1 MKKVVLIAL
10 ILYAFT
16 ALALFYFAEADPEK
30 ITLLTAPQ
38 HYARVIASDA
48 ERLGIVICVDQ
59 TDTFFTETENIR
71 AMRIW
76 DEESELAVSIERIVP
91 LEEPFVYEEKSF
103 SLYRFEIGFGEIT
116 QANMSLSFWHANAEI
131 SYENDYLLTFELGD
145 VHLIFND
152 LESDGHIGM
161 SRLYGTRFV
170 MENQSVL
177 TGFVIGLEK
186 HVTTPVTITEIEIF
200 SETAWV
206 DLASARWIE
215 EALPFDEDIGV
226 LTGNPVYSCIRET
239 KPVSGFSLAFGA
251 DGLLFVPINYLNEF
265 ACLSQFPIRITYR
278 YLDKDYA
285 FLLDDFRF
293 FSTDPVPEVLR
304 DDIVKTEYCY

>member
-10 ILYAFT
+10 ILYACT
-16 ALALFYFAEADPEK
+16 ALALFYFAEVDPKK
-30 ITLLTAPQ
+30 ITLLTVPQ
-38 HYARVIASDA
+38 HYARVIASDT

-59 TDTFFTETENIR
+59 TDTFFTATENIR

-76 DEESELAVSIERIVP
+76 DEESELAVSVERIVR
-91 LEEPFVYEEKSF
+91 LEETFLYEEKSF
-103 SLYRFEIGFGEIT
+103 SLYRFEIGFGEIA
-116 QANMSLSFWHANAEI
+116 QANMSLSFFHANAEI

-152 LESDGHIGM
+152 LESEGHIGM
-161 SRLYGTRFV
+161 SRLYGTCFV

-186 HVTTPVTITEIEIF
+186 HVTSPITITGIEIF

-206 DLASARWIE
+206 DLDSSRWIE
-215 EALPFDEDIGV
+215 EALPYDEDIGI
-226 LTGNPVYSCIRET
+226 LTGKPAYSSIRET
-239 KPVSGFSLAFGA
+239 KPVIDFSLAFGE
-251 DGLLFVPINYLNEF
+251 DGLLFVPINYLNKF
-265 ACLSQFPIRITYR
+265 AFMSQFPIRISYR
-278 YLDKDYA
+278 YLDRDYV

-293 FSTDPVPEVLR
+293 FSTDPVPEVLK